1 MKLWSKEALVLGGIY
16 GVLETP
22 LSLLDFERTTEII
35 FLLFVGCG
43 LMLCFNRTPKFLSAL
58 ISGYPKTAYYLS
70 AIGWIPYFLLII
82 TIAFMGSSYYISYPQ
97 KFTTSFLYGLAYTGL
112 GMAFISFVIAF
123 FRTKIKT

>member
-16 GVLETP
+16 GVLGTP
-22 LSLLDFERTTEII
+22 FSLLGLEKITDIL
-35 FLLFVGCG
+35 FLLFIICMF
-43 LMLCFNRTPKFLSAL
+43 MLCFNRTPKFLSAL
-58 ISGYPKTAYYLS
+58 ISRYPKTAYYLS

-97 KFTTSFLYGLAYTGL
+97 KFTMSFLYGLAYTGL

>member
-16 GVLETP
+16 GVLGTP
-22 LSLLDFERTTEII
+22 FSLLGLENITDIL
-35 FLLFVGCG
+35 FLLFIICMF
-43 LMLCFNRTPKFLSAL
+43 MLCFNRTPKFLSAL
-58 ISGYPKTAYYLS
+58 ISRYPKTAYYLS

-97 KFTTSFLYGLAYTGL
+97 KFTMSFLYGLAYTGL